1 MRIILKF
8 SDVYK
13 AAVMKSYV
21 EFCIKIF
28 VRYIKDRYIKIF
40 CWYLSILKLYNYI
53 VQAFSI
59 LVTCT
64 CKFDT
69 FQSYY

>member
-40 CWYLSILKLYNYI
+40 C
-53 VQAFSI
+53 
-59 LVTCT
+59 
-64 CKFDT
+64 
-69 FQSYY
+69 